1 MKVIVAGSRG
11 ITSFKEV
18 SYAIEKSGFEITE
31 IVSGTARGVDRL
43 GEGWASLNEVP
54 IKRFPAQWDKYG
66 RGAGF
71 KRNTEMAEYA
81 DALVAVWDGRSN
93 GTKQMISEANRILL
107 KVFSYEVN
115 NAEY

>member
-1 MKVIVAGSRG
+1 MKVIVAGSRE

-18 SYAIEKSGFEITE
+18 SLAIEKSGFEITE
-31 IVSGTARGVDRL
+31 IISGTARGVDKL
-43 GEGWASLNEVP
+43 GEGWASLHKVP
-54 IKRFPAQWDKYG
+54 IKRFPAQWAKYG

-81 DALVAVWDGRSN
+81 DALVAVWDGQSK
-93 GTKQMISEANRILL
+93 GTKQMISEANRLLL
-107 KVFSYEVN
+107 KVFRYEVN